1 MLHYYLIL
9 KARENYKMTVKT
21 QSHNLPS
28 DASIEKNKDD
38 FSQMLQDLLSGT
50 VKLPGQRET
59 VKSKLDLIA
68 DILTPLKSE
77 IESGKLKYSD
87 IAKVIDL
94 KLKLKV
100 SPQTLRSF
108 CQDHLGFKKA
118 ERKKPIQKVVPTT
131 LPEVK
136 EDHEKKNFDATHAL
150 STNIDFK

>member
-1 MLHYYLIL
+1 MLYYYLMI
-9 KARENYKMTVKT
+9 KAREIYIMTAKIQNNT
-21 QSHNLPS
+21 LPS
-28 DASIEKNKDD
+28 DSFIEKNKDD
-38 FSQMLQDLLSGT
+38 FAQMLQDVLKGA

-68 DILTPLKSE
+68 DILTPLQSE

-87 IAKVIDL
+87 IAKVIEL

-118 ERKKPIQKVVPTT
+118 ERKKPIQKVVPPT